1 MNSTGRKVHGV
12 RLEKDERRHLKEMP
26 DSGKGSKERRRRAH
40 VPLPADE
47 SRPDG
52 GLGDT
57 GVAEV
62 PEIGT
67 ATVERERGERV
78 MARLEAVRERR
89 VQVNRW

>member
-1 MNSTGRKVHGV
+1 
-12 RLEKDERRHLKEMP
+12 MP
-26 DSGKGSKERRRRAH
+26 DSGKGSGERSRRASI
-40 VPLPADE
+40 PAPADE
-47 SRPDG
+47 NISDG